1 MRLFNYFE
9 NFAEVKAN
17 ATEMGND
24 LLLSNG
30 GSDDLLIHDFAK
42 SDLDKA
48 DFIF

>member
-1 MRLFNYFE
+1 MPALE
-9 NFAEVKAN
+9 PVGPLVV
-17 ATEMGND
+17 GND